1 MKITKRSFA
10 QPLPTMNIWIIPTF
24 TYMLQKSLG
33 IIMADREWYWWLCI
47 SLALVAWLT
56 FNFKIVKTK

>member
-1 MKITKRSFA
+1 MKLIKRDFA
-10 QPLPTMNIWIIPTF
+10 NPIPTMNIWIIPTF

-33 IIMADREWYWWLCI
+33 IIASDKEWYWWLAI
-47 SLALVAWLT
+47 SLALLGWLT